1 MVVEGK
7 NSGNH
12 EGKNR
17 TVEGNKNMK
26 NGTIYTPVSV
36 IIGQIGTRDFITL
49 VGTGSNGQDFE
60 PDDFIR
66 FSISLRSVL

>member
-26 NGTIYTPVSV
+26 NGTI
-36 IIGQIGTRDFITL
+36 L
-49 VGTGSNGQDFE
+49 VGSPQKVDQK
-60 PDDFIR
+60 
-66 FSISLRSVL
+66 

>member
-1 MVVEGK
+1 MPLSFKMVVEGE

-26 NGTIYTPVSV
+26 NGTIYTPGVV
-36 IIGQIGTRDFITL
+36 PHVKFREDPT
-49 VGTGSNGQDFE
+49 
-60 PDDFIR
+60 
-66 FSISLRSVL
+66 

>member
-26 NGTIYTPVSV
+26 NGTIYTPDS
-36 IIGQIGTRDFITL
+36 FIDLLEISHTL
-49 VGTGSNGQDFE
+49 YLNKKIV
-60 PDDFIR
+60 
-66 FSISLRSVL
+66 